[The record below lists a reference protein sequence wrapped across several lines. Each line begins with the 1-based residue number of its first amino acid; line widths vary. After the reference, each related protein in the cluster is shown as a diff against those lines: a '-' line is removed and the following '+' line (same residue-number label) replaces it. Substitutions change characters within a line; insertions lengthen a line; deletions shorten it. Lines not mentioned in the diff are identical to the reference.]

1 MLSSDAMALMNHI
14 AELYKTTGANSFD
27 FVQYMN
33 IPNYSVALKELMNAG
48 YLSWKDDFENIL
60 GTVVINFDI
69 FEEN

>member
-14 AELYKTTGANSFD
+14 AELYKTTGINSFD

>member
-1 MLSSDAMALMNHI
+1 MLSSDAMALMDHI
-14 AELYKTTGANSFD
+14 AELYKATGTNSFD

-33 IPNYSVALKELMNAG
+33 VPNCSAALKELMDAG